1 MAHDWKLF
9 FLALLLTLNTVISQR
24 TLSNADELKNFFATS
39 YIEKEKG
46 HFSIIQERVKAVYA
60 EGYEPSWGFHRFH
73 HVCFRGGSDGI
84 YTGIT
89 GMKSSK
95 VLTEDNLSQKQWN
108 AYIGN
113 IATHIYTLYILGTII
128 IIYFF

>member
-1 MAHDWKLF
+1 MAHDWMLF
-9 FLALLLTLNTVISQR
+9 VLALFLALNTVISQR
-24 TLSNADELKNFFATS
+24 TLDNADELNNFFSTS

-46 HFSIIQERVKAVYA
+46 HFSIVQERVKAVYA

-73 HVCFRGGSDGI
+73 HVCFRGGGDGI

-89 GMKSSK
+89 GVKSSK
-95 VLTEDNLSQKQWN
+95 ILTEDNLSQKQWN

-113 IATHIYTLYILGTII
+113 IVLQFCVLYN
-128 IIYFF
+128 